1 MAVIVHQNQEH
12 SKTLTNYTHSLLI
25 NLGKTKLVLLGTPQM
40 LTRVPEGFGV
50 TLLGKEML
58 PSCCAKDLGVIS
70 RLSFDEQVTEVVSK
84 CSVSLCQINRVK
96 HLFDRKQLDS

>member
-1 MAVIVHQNQEH
+1 MEH

-58 PSCCAKDLGVIS
+58 PSCCAKDLGVIVDR